1 MSSTRNR
8 SHSPKPGTSSRKSSS
23 GTNKVLNTF
32 SKTMEKHKI
41 QRRSV
46 SPVDLDRA
54 AEESKR
60 SREHYRGGDD
70 DPRPAKRAK
79 RATRAPGKSS
89 LSNNSKSKVKEPER
103 VHKVGYV
110 AIITCGL
117 KSTRDDNGTI
127 NYVLRK
133 DTMPTVNELQALEIH
148 GLALCDPLNG
158 IPINIGGDHAEIDAD
173 LRHLLPK
180 AFAYLDAEVPRQ
192 NNPAFIEDIDSEEKR
207 YNPRYF
213 LASRLP
219 GVGKKLQ
226 LVPGGEYPNGK
237 KIYIN
242 CFTSPTKDGLSNRF
256 LFICTQAQIDLPLV
270 SGDQKRIKT
279 EPAEVITLPESD
291 NEGSEV
297 GSQFRGSQ
305 GEGSGVRNGSPVYTR
320 SHGSPPKQDGASPPP
335 GHRRRYSPVSP
346 VRPSAKPD
354 WLAEI
359 AADMETDFVF

>member
-32 SKTMEKHKI
+32 S
-41 QRRSV
+41 
-46 SPVDLDRA
+46 
-54 AEESKR
+54 
-60 SREHYRGGDD
+60 GDD
-70 DPRPAKRAK
+70 DPRPAKWAK

-207 YNPRYF
+207 YNPCYF

-226 LVPGGEYPNGK
+226 LVPG
-237 KIYIN
+237 
-242 CFTSPTKDGLSNRF
+242 
-256 LFICTQAQIDLPLV
+256 TQARIDLPLV

-291 NEGSEV
+291 DEGSEV
-297 GSQFRGSQ
+297 GSQFCGSQ

-335 GHRRRYSPVSP
+335 GHHRRYSPVSP